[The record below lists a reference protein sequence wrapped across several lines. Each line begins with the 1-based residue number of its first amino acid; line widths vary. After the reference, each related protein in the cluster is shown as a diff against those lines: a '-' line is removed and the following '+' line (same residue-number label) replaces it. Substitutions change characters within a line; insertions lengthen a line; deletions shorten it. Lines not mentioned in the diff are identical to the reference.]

1 MMQLKLPSPQLT
13 GSAHAI
19 EDEDFRMIVS
29 DEGSFNKIRNLEEKV
44 DHLTELVGRLC
55 LQNVSML
62 KRMVDMEKMVETCKS
77 FHNSTDARVFRSND
91 DELSYPCVNQR
102 KSPGAYS

>member
-13 GSAHAI
+13 GSVHAI
-19 EDEDFRMIVS
+19 EDEDFGMIVS
-29 DEGSFNKIRNLEEKV
+29 YEGSFNKIRNLEEKV

-55 LQNVSML
+55 LQNVWMV
-62 KRMVDMEKMVETCKS
+62 KKMVDMEKIVETCKS

-91 DELSYPCVNQR
+91 HEFSYPCVNQR